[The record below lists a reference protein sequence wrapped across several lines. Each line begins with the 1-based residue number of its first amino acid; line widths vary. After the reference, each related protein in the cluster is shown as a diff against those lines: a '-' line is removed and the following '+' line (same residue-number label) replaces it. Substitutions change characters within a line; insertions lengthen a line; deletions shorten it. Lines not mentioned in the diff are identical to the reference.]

1 MKNQRVGLI
10 ALFIILLILPAC
22 SKEKS
27 AQEYLQDGQ
36 KYLESGDLSKAIS
49 ALEQAIKR
57 DPELAQAHRLL
68 GEALGRSGRW
78 TEAVSQLEVYKTLE
92 NQDAAAYFLL
102 GQAHVQAG
110 NLKQAAATFAEGMRV
125 DPSFL
130 TSHQEEIAG
139 TVDDILQ
146 AGKQALDDG
155 DLETATDLLTL
166 VAPLAPGQ
174 GQIYY
179 LLGQAHLQAGD
190 TAQALITIAKAVTSS
205 PELLTEYADEI
216 NALAQTGLEM
226 GQAALDANDL
236 DTAAQIMSAVAA
248 LLPADAE
255 AHFLLGNIY
264 NQANQFP
271 QAIEQY
277 QTVLGLDPDSSS
289 AHTNMGVV
297 YYKIGELETAIQE
310 FNTALQIEPD
320 DAETHYLLGAAHVQ
334 MAMIQPEG
342 QAESLEKGQTEFE
355 TALELDDELSPA
367 YIGLGNIYLLYEDF
381 ELALDM
387 LNQAITLSPNS
398 PEAYFA
404 LGQAYISLNNVTQA
418 RAAWEHVL
426 SLNPAPP
433 WREQTEQML
442 KSLDSP

>member
-1 MKNQRVGLI
+1 MKNRRVGLI
-10 ALFIILLILPAC
+10 ALLIIALFILPAC
-22 SKEKS
+22 SREKS
-27 AQEYLQDGQ
+27 AQEYLEDGQ
-36 KYLESGDLSKAIS
+36 KHLENGNLSKAIT

-78 TEAVSQLEVYKTLE
+78 PEAASQFEVYKTLE
-92 NQDAAAYFLL
+92 NQNVSAYLLL
-102 GQAHVQAG
+102 GQAHIQAG
-110 NLKQAAATFAEGMRV
+110 DMQQAAATFAEGARL
-125 DPSFL
+125 DPSFVN
-130 TSHQEEIAG
+130 SHQEEIAG

-146 AGKQALDDG
+146 AGKQALEDG

-174 GQIYY
+174 GQVYY

-190 TAQALITIAKAVTSS
+190 TAQALTTIAKAVTSS
-205 PELLTEYADEI
+205 PELLTENADEI

-226 GQAALDANDL
+226 GQAAFDANDL
-236 DTAAQIMSAVAA
+236 DTAVQIMSASAT
-248 LLPADAE
+248 LLPDDAE

-277 QTVLGLDPDSSS
+277 QTVLKLDPDSSS

-334 MAMIQPEG
+334 MAMIQPQM
-342 QAESLEKGQTEFE
+342 QAESLATGQAEFE
-355 TALELDDELSPA
+355 MALELDDQLAPA
-367 YIGLGNIYLLYEDF
+367 YIGLGNIYLLYEEF
-381 ELALDM
+381 ELALDV
-387 LNQAITLSPNS
+387 LEQAVALAPNS

-404 LGQAYISLNNVTQA
+404 LGQAHLSLNDVDQA
-418 RAAWEHVL
+418 QAAWEHVL
-426 SLNPAPP
+426 TLNPAPT
-433 WREQTEQML
+433 WREQTEKML
-442 KSLDSP
+442 DSLD